1 MVSAESDSSARV
13 RATTSAHI
21 GTSRQLGANFVV
33 SIANVIK
40 SFMHS
45 VPSSI
50 NLVLLIM
57 N

>member
-1 MVSAESDSSARV
+1 MVSAESDSSAKV